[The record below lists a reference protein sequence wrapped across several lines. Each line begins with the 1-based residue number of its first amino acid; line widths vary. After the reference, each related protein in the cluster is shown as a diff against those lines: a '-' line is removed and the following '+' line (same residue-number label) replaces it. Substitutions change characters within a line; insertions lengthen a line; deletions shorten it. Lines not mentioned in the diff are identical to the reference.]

1 MSCVV
6 YGVHEFAKSA
16 DLLAVFGHDADYVI
30 CSCRLLVA
38 HTESTGVS
46 MVVKTVRKGV
56 RPPRWSPSAREV
68 CKETSYR
75 HQKDCVWSIR
85 DAPLAIDTVVSLF
98 EDYDVVWL
106 VRGGGFAW
114 FRGYTPGS
122 PAFSDADHRWAD
134 TTPMLYPG
142 PREAGIGWLRCIGSD
157 TMDARSGD
165 GLPLV
170 HIWEAMEW
178 IETVP
183 GAAVDWA
190 LQFETSRDSSNWTYK
205 FGQYEFRSWQNVASV
220 VHCDAYAIFVLSH
233 QTLRILRLLVEW
245 GADWDAINPLI
256 CRVSMRDVSTLRLV
270 TSAQEGG
277 RAIDFLLTI

>member
-1 MSCVV
+1 MSCVEYV
-6 YGVHEFAKSA
+6 YGVHEFAKFA
-16 DLLAVFGHDADYVI
+16 DLVAVFGHDADYVV
-30 CSCRLLVA
+30 CSRRLLVA

-46 MVVKTVRKGV
+46 MVVKTVRNGV
-56 RPPRWSPSAREV
+56 RPPRWSAKVREV

-85 DAPLAIDTVVSLF
+85 GAALAMDTVLSLF

-114 FRGYTPGS
+114 FRGYTPESG
-122 PAFSDADHRWAD
+122 AWSDTGHRWED
-134 TTPMLYPG
+134 TAPRLYPG
-142 PREAGIGWLRCIGSD
+142 PREARVGWLRSVGSD
-157 TMDARSGD
+157 AMDARSGSR
-165 GLPLV
+165 LPLV

-183 GAAVDWA
+183 AAAVDWT

-205 FGQYEFRSWQNVASV
+205 FGEHEFRSWQNNASTI
-220 VHCDAYAIFVLSH
+220 HCDACAIFVLDH
-233 QTLRILRLLVEW
+233 QTLMVLRLLIEW

-256 CRVSMRDVSTLRLV
+256 CRVST
-270 TSAQEGG
+270 
-277 RAIDFLLTI
+277 